1 MSRKVADVF
10 FHGGMP
16 EPFEM
21 EVVHFFQGV
30 FGRPMLKS
38 DAICGEKDASAV
50 VPKPTMD
57 VERLLRSFLKKGKE
71 LNELFVFWR
80 RPAAGADVNDFHGM
94 CRGPVSFCCDCAL
107 PLATQINDGGD
118 AEFFQLLDTFFIR
131 LRTAVKKIVDLA
143 RGRKSIQ
150 LNFLC
155 ERRTGRM
162 RWIGGMS

>member
-1 MSRKVADVF
+1 MSRKVTDIF

-38 DAICGEKDASAV
+38 DAIRGEKDASAV

-57 VERLLRSFLKKGKE
+57 VKRLLRSFLKKGKE

-80 RPAAGADVNDFHGM
+80 RPATGADVNDFHGM
-94 CRGPVSFCCDCAL
+94 CCGAVSLCCDCAL
-107 PLATQINDGGD
+107 PLAAQINNGGD
-118 AEFFQLLDTFFIR
+118 TEFFQLLDTFFIR

-162 RWIGGMS
+162 RWIRGMS